1 MRSERMVKSNVV
13 KVSATVT
20 SPDDIHLATV
30 TIALHD
36 DTGAAD
42 SWLAAT
48 WSTTPTQDASTGLW
62 SGVAQTTAAVDF
74 TTKALGNYVVRAK
87 AGTTVVDCYILKVVP

>member
-1 MRSERMVKSNVV
+1 MRAHRVIKATSR
-13 KVSATVT
+13 KVSGPMS
-20 SPDDIHLATV
+20 SPDDISAAAV

-48 WSTTPTQDASTGLW
+48 WSTTPVLGSDGLYT
-62 SGVAQTTAAVDF
+62 GVAQTSANVDF
-74 TTKALGNYVVRAK
+74 STKDPGSYIVRAK
-87 AGTTVVDCYILKVVP
+87 AGTTVVNCYIIKVVP